1 MTILQTVD
9 LHRHFP
15 LGERQ
20 EEQVVR
26 AVAGIDLTVDDGEFV
41 SVMGP
46 SGCGKSTLL
55 HLLGGLDRP
64 TRGEIHLGGPRVDGL
79 KEAAW
84 ARLRRHRIGFVFQAY
99 NLMDD
104 LTVRDNLELP
114 AVLGGAAPHRARTRA
129 DELLEEL
136 GVADRAGVAPARL
149 SGGQRQ
155 RVAIARALINR
166 PDVLLAD
173 EPTGALD
180 SRATSEVLQI
190 LGRLHRGGQTIVVVT
205 HDPRVATTA
214 DRLVTL
220 RDGRVVDET
229 RLGGGLT
236 GSMALDDLLER

>member
-1 MTILQTVD
+1 MTLLRTVD
-9 LHRHFP
+9 LHRHFTV
-15 LGERQ
+15 GDT
-20 EEQVVR
+20 VVR
-26 AVAGIDLTVDDGEFV
+26 AVDGIDLTVDEGEFV

-64 TRGEIHLGGPRVDGL
+64 TRGEIHLGGQRVDGL

-136 GVADRAGVAPARL
+136 GIADRAGVAPARL

-190 LGRLHRGGQTIVVVT
+190 LARLHRGGQTVVVVT

-229 RLGGGLT
+229 RLGGGLAGT
-236 GSMALDDLLER
+236 MALDDLLER